1 MIEGQ
6 ELKWANLGHKT
17 VCYLQYFS
25 LHLLQ
30 YVLVAIFTADISRH
44 VYHRYRYATVHISR
58 YVTSHFSMLLTEY
71 MILYILPVFAWC

>member
-6 ELKWANLGHKT
+6 ELKWTNLGHKT
-17 VCYLQYFS
+17 VCYMQYFS

-58 YVTSHFSMLLTEY
+58 YVTSDFSMLLTEY